1 MAKQT
6 KIDPKAFRLV
16 VKSHNVTRIIEIPE
30 TKRGVQKQTV
40 GGKNTYLMAIDAF
53 TTQFKDKKELLDY
66 VKEHEL
72 AKLPNIDYNQL
83 YLSIEYIGPGEFNQ
97 RPQPV
102 YSDEN
107 TLIDFIN
114 NSEVKEHFPHDNKY
128 VEEFRQDVISRWTT
142 GLSQAEYRL
151 FMTDYK
157 NRYFGQDLIN
167 TFIKIQ
173 RQGLMKDIKE
183 KDGTIGPL
191 SRYHNLRAW
200 CMLTEKIDDILFEI
214 TREKIWSY
222 QERREYEREM
232 ELERPKPSIKL
243 DVVKVPE
250 TKTKVSEKQ
259 LPQQT
264 TLFDDSL
271 FYNMDGTPKTR

>member
-16 VKSHNVTRIIEIPE
+16 VKSHNITRIIEIPE

-40 GGKNTYLMAIDAF
+40 GGKSTYLMAIDAF

-66 VKEHEL
+66 AKEHEL

-243 DVVKVPE
+243 EVVKVPE
-250 TKTKVSEKQ
+250 TKVKLAQTQ
-259 LPQQT
+259 LPKQE

-271 FYNMDGTPKTR
+271 FFNIDDTPKTR

>member
-1 MAKQT
+1 MVKQN
-6 KIDPKAFRLV
+6 KIDTKAFRLV
-16 VKSHNVTRIIEIPE
+16 VKNANLTRIIEIPE
-30 TKRGVQKQTV
+30 TKRGFRNQTV
-40 GGKNTYLMAIDAF
+40 GGKNTFLMAIDAF
-53 TTQFKDKKELLDY
+53 TTQFKDKEELLDY
-66 VKEHEL
+66 IKEHAL
-72 AKLPNIDYNQL
+72 AKLPNDSYDNL
-83 YLSIEYIGPGEFNQ
+83 YISIEYTGPGEFTSKLY
-97 RPQPV
+97 PV
-102 YSDEN
+102 YNNEQA
-107 TLIDFIN
+107 LIDFIN
-114 NSEVKEHFPHDNKY
+114 NNAIKEFFPFDNKY
-128 VEEFRQDVISRWTT
+128 VEAFKQDVISRWTT

-232 ELERPKPSIKL
+232 GLERQKPSIKL
-243 DVVKVPE
+243 EVVKVPE
-250 TKTKVSEKQ
+250 TKVKLAQTQ
-259 LPQQT
+259 LPKQE

-271 FYNMDGTPKTR
+271 FFNIDDTPKTR

>member
-1 MAKQT
+1 MVKQN
-6 KIDPKAFRLV
+6 KIDTKAFRLV
-16 VKSHNVTRIIEIPE
+16 VKNANLTRIIEIPE
-30 TKRGVQKQTV
+30 TKRGFRNQTV
-40 GGKNTYLMAIDAF
+40 GGKNTFLMAIDAF
-53 TTQFKDKKELLDY
+53 TTQFKDKEELLDY
-66 VKEHEL
+66 IKEHAL
-72 AKLPNIDYNQL
+72 AKLPNDSYDNL
-83 YLSIEYIGPGEFNQ
+83 YISIEYTGPGEFTGKLY
-97 RPQPV
+97 PV
-102 YSDEN
+102 YNNEQA
-107 TLIDFIN
+107 LIDFIN
-114 NSEVKEHFPHDNKY
+114 NNAIKEFFPFDNKY
-128 VEEFRQDVISRWTT
+128 VEAFKQDAIARWTT
-142 GLSQAEYRL
+142 GLSQAEYRI

-173 RQGLMKDIKE
+173 RQNLMKKIKE
-183 KDGTIGPL
+183 DNSTIGPL
-191 SRYHNLRAW
+191 SHYHNIRGWLI
-200 CMLTEKIDDILFEI
+200 LGDKIDDILFKI

-232 ELERPKPSIKL
+232 ELERPKTSIKL
-243 DVVKVPE
+243 DVVKIPE

>member
-16 VKSHNVTRIIEIPE
+16 VKSHNITRIIEIPE

-40 GGKNTYLMAIDAF
+40 GGKSTYLMAIDAF

-66 VKEHEL
+66 AKEHEL

>member
-1 MAKQT
+1 MVKQN

-16 VKSHNVTRIIEIPE
+16 VKSHNITRIIEIPE
-30 TKRGVQKQTV
+30 TKRGFQKQTV

-66 VKEHEL
+66 VIEHEL

-83 YLSIEYIGPGEFNQ
+83 YLCIEYIGPGEFNQ

-128 VEEFRQDVISRWTT
+128 VEAFRQDVVSRWTT

-173 RQGLMKDIKE
+173 RQGLMKNIKE

-191 SRYHNLRAW
+191 SRYHNIRGWLI
-200 CMLTEKIDDILFEI
+200 LGDKIDDILFKI

>member
-16 VKSHNVTRIIEIPE
+16 VKSHNITRIIEIPE

-250 TKTKVSEKQ
+250 TKVKLAQTQ
-259 LPQQT
+259 LPKQE

-271 FYNMDGTPKTR
+271 FFNIDDTPKTR

>member
-16 VKSHNVTRIIEIPE
+16 VKSHNITRIIEIPE
-30 TKRGVQKQTV
+30 TKRGFQKQTV

-66 VKEHEL
+66 VIEHEL

-83 YLSIEYIGPGEFNQ
+83 YLCIEYIGPGEFNQ